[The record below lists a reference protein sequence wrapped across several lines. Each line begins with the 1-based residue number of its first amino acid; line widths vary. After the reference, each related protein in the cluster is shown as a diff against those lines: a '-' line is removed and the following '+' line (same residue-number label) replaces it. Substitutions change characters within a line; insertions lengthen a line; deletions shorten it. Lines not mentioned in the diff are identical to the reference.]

1 MKRIASL
8 ILLIGLLAACG
19 SQATPSATP
28 DAVATQV
35 AVLQAAAATLTAQAP
50 AATVTQAPEASATA
64 TQAPPSATA
73 TSAPPTAIVVPSA
86 TLPAPSATMAP
97 APTATRTQAPPT
109 EGPSLGAFA
118 VAGVYAGDVLNVRVR
133 PGAGQPVAGTIPYFG
148 RGVQVYAGEQEVGGA
163 TWVHVRYG
171 GVSGWSNRSFLAR
184 QVGDASDA
192 LAMATAQAVLAL
204 RDHDMVELA
213 SLVHPVKGV
222 TFSPYTFVRTLQG
235 APGEADLV
243 FARSQVAGLWSD
255 PTLRLWGA
263 YDGSGEPIELTFQA
277 YYTEFVYDV
286 DFAQPEE
293 IGFDEFIG
301 QGNTINNI
309 REACPLGVPVE
320 YYFSGFD
327 PQYGG
332 MDWRSLRLVWEQVDG
347 TWYLVG
353 IVHDEWTI

>member
-1 MKRIASL
+1 MKRILAV
-8 ILLIGLLAACG
+8 ILLLVSVAACG
-19 SQATPSATP
+19 SRATPGPTA

-35 AVLQAAAATLTAQAP
+35 AVAQAAAATLTAQAP
-50 AATVTQAPEASATA
+50 AVTATEAPAATA
-64 TQAPPSATA
+64 TSAPPTATA
-73 TSAPPTAIVVPSA
+73 TSAPPTAILVPSV
-86 TLPAPSATMAP
+86 TLP
-97 APTATRTQAPPT
+97 APTATKVPSPTATRTPAPPT

-118 VAGVYAGDVLNVRVR
+118 VAGVYSDDVLNVRVR
-133 PGAGQPVAGTIPYFG
+133 PGVGQPIAGTIPYYG
-148 RGVQVYAGEQEVGGA
+148 RDVQVYAGEQQVGGA

-184 QVGDASDA
+184 QIGDASDS
-192 LAMATAQAVLAL
+192 LAKAAAQAVLAL
-204 RDHDMVELA
+204 RDHDMAELA
-213 SLVHPVKGV
+213 ALVHPVKGV
-222 TFSPYTFVRTLQG
+222 MLSPYTFVRTLQG
-235 APGEADLV
+235 APGEADML
-243 FARSQVAGLWSD
+243 FTRAQVAGLWSD
-255 PTLRLWGA
+255 PTVYHWG
-263 YDGSGEPIELTFQA
+263 YHDGSGEPIDVAFQA
-277 YYTEFVYDV
+277 YYAEFVYDV

-309 REACPLGVPVE
+309 REAYPIGVPVE

-332 MDWRSLRLVWEQVDG
+332 MDWRSLRLVFEQADG